1 MYITLTNDQVHRL
14 RSYIDITES
23 VRQAFTLAG
32 YGATV
37 QGSIDDTHAM
47 LCVMVAA
54 APPAAVAVLNAKKL
68 FYQTMDYHD
77 DPRLVAAT
85 YRVEYLGHDVMV
97 IASEAHTPADQ
108 CADAGNVV
116 YVSSGDGMG
125 GLNAAPDDRRYMF
138 ESSETAA

>member
-1 MYITLTNDQVHRL
+1 MYITLTNEQVHRL

-23 VRQAFTLAG
+23 VRQSFTLAG

-37 QGSIDDTHAM
+37 KGSIDDTHAM

-97 IASEAHTPADQ
+97 IASEAHTPADHIEEPL
-108 CADAGNVV
+108 AMVNEVPA
-116 YVSSGDGMG
+116 
-125 GLNAAPDDRRYMF
+125 
-138 ESSETAA
+138 